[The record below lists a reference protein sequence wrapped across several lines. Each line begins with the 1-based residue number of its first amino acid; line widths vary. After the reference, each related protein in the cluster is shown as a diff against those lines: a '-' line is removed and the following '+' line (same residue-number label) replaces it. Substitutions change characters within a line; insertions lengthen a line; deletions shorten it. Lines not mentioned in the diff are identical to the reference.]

1 MQYLRNRIEGT
12 QAKIE
17 QLGPTLENE
26 SELREL
32 RQRKKIY
39 ETNLEKTK
47 KEVAALEKQERQKAK
62 EKKRVDQLRASL
74 AAKES
79 ERNTLKERLNTTKT
93 LDDLNEQVKDLERK
107 NEEDTEIIN
116 DENTSPSER
125 EAAEERVAERQEEL
139 ARLNTQIEERER
151 AMPFRERI

>member
-1 MQYLRNRIEGT
+1 VQYLRNRIEGT